1 MKKTIVK
8 NYCHS
13 DLHRF
18 LCNTGISKTQTAMK
32 TYYVYIMTN
41 TNNKVLYIGVTN
53 NLPRR
58 VYEHKNGLSEGF
70 TKKYN
75 CKKLVWY
82 KETSS
87 AVSAIQEE
95 KRMKK
100 WKREYKENVIEELN
114 PNWIDLY
121 DDLVN

>member
-1 MKKTIVK
+1 
-8 NYCHS
+8 
-13 DLHRF
+13 
-18 LCNTGISKTQTAMK
+18 MK

-53 NLPRR
+53 NLARR
-58 VYEHKNGLSEGF
+58 VYEHKNGLLEGF
-70 TKKYN
+70 TKKSNCSKLLWYN
-75 CKKLVWY
+75 
-82 KETSS
+82 ETSS

>member
-1 MKKTIVK
+1 M
-8 NYCHS
+8 
-13 DLHRF
+13 
-18 LCNTGISKTQTAMK
+18 
-32 TYYVYIMTN
+32 
-41 TNNKVLYIGVTN
+41 
-53 NLPRR
+53 
-58 VYEHKNGLSEGF
+58 YEHKNGLSEGF